1 MLLIMAFSVRHKL
14 SGTAMDDLIQLIS
27 LNCPEGVTTVKNLRE
42 FQTFLQALQHPI
54 VRHYYCPRKGCQVYI
69 GVNEPGSKDTC
80 FLCNEPL
87 SQDNFFLELPIES
100 QLGDLLADRAV
111 KIVCLLDFGL
121 GKESHTYQ
129 HF

>member
-1 MLLIMAFSVRHKL
+1 MLLIMAFSVIHKL

-100 QLGDLLADRAV
+100 QLGDLLSGT
-111 KIVCLLDFGL
+111 F
-121 GKESHTYQ
+121 SYN
-129 HF
+129 F